1 MRPYP
6 HPFFLLAALITTLLL
21 SLITMQASAAQGLKD
36 VLGSDA
42 MRKITSETK
51 KNPNAGL
58 ENIDPYSNYAMIW
71 DKEMT
76 PKILNEWLGVRIIGY
91 NASKEAASALPQY
104 AAASI
109 TLTDRN
115 HVSVQID
122 TLVPRDS
129 YASMAQHRL
138 ISAFNK
144 FRPPSLD
151 VIAEQVISIQGLE
164 ANYYR
169 TRNGACSIVFDIER
183 HGIVNLRVKRCSDS
197 KVMMDIA
204 NALTFSRLNQKLTK

>member
-1 MRPYP
+1 MKPD
-6 HPFFLLAALITTLLL
+6 HHLVCLLTALITTL
-21 SLITMQASAAQGLKD
+21 ITIQATAAQGLKD

-51 KNPNAGL
+51 KTPGAGL
-58 ENIDPYSNYAMIW
+58 ENVDPYSNYAMIW
-71 DKEMT
+71 NKEIT

-91 NASKEAASALPQY
+91 NASKEAASNLPQY

-115 HVSVQID
+115 HISVQID

-138 ISAFNK
+138 ISAFNQ

-169 TRNGACSIVFDIER
+169 TRNGACSILFDIER

-197 KVMMDIA
+197 KAMMDIA